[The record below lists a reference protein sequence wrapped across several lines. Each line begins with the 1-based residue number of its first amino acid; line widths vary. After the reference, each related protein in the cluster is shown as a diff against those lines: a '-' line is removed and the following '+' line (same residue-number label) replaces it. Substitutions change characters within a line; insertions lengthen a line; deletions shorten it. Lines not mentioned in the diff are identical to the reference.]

1 MPRAGAFARL
11 PGENDNDIP
20 HHVTAA
26 VPIRLWRAARDMGLR
41 KKVALVFIGMLVLA
55 GLNLGLL
62 HRMLQDFN
70 GVAATAT
77 VAGKMRMLGQKLAYE
92 TLSAST
98 GLSSDH
104 EAIEHDLIDFEAAY
118 LVLRSGGPA
127 FNELIR
133 PLAASHD
140 DALNSVWLAWRQY
153 RNQIRL
159 LLASTQGV
167 EPQDIIERQRALADL
182 SAALLGRT
190 DELIQALVQE
200 AQTTQQDV
208 LGRMYLLLAV
218 NALMLLAAYLA
229 ISAHIVA
236 PLQRLARHCR
246 ELAKGNYGER
256 IVHDHNDEIGQLA
269 QALNQSARQIGE
281 LMKAIERERKELH
294 RTSAMFQGV
303 ARNAV
308 TGVFVIDSDM
318 RFRYVN
324 RKLAQMFGY
333 RPEDMSNALTVRDLL
348 VAPDSDNWWQ
358 QVTGDAR
365 QRAGA
370 LTTSHYETR
379 ALHRDGT
386 PMDIEVFASR
396 MVLDGAPAIIGIVLN
411 VTERKKAESSI
422 RRAALVYANTSE
434 AVVVT
439 DAQGVIL
446 DINPSF
452 TAITGYGAQEAI
464 GQRMSLLASGRHD
477 AGFYQAMWRSLNE
490 TGKWAGDIW
499 NRRKDGSEY
508 VERLTIDTSFNED
521 GTVNCHIGLFS
532 DVTVERLKEET
543 IWRQAHFDHLTG
555 LPNRQMFHEELQ
567 RAMLKADQTGG
578 SLALI
583 YLDLDF
589 FKEVNDSLGH
599 DKGDE
604 LLKEVARRLGRAVH
618 EEDLVARLGGDEFT
632 VILNHG
638 DDLETVE
645 QVCRRVLEAVS
656 EPYMLL
662 HNVVTVSASMGVTF
676 YPRDGQSVTELLQN
690 ADLAMYSSKDAG
702 RNQYRHFSLSMQLQA
717 QERRELLREL
727 QHAMERQEF
736 ELYFQPIVEL
746 ATGWICKAEALIRWR
761 HPERGLVAPADFIP
775 LAEDSGMIVPIGDWV
790 FRCAAAQ
797 AANWRQRLGQEFQV
811 SVNVSPAQ
819 FMADELDP
827 DEWLACVNGLG
838 MPGAAVVVEI
848 TERVL
853 MKADSAAKNKLLS
866 FRDAGVQVALDDFG
880 TGYSSLAY
888 LKRFDI
894 DFIKIDQLFVHN
906 ITCDADDMALCQAMI
921 AMAHR
926 LGLKVVAEG
935 VANEAQHEL
944 LVRAGCDYAQG
955 FLYSRPV
962 PASEFEELMERG
974 VPQPAGTIS

>member
-1 MPRAGAFARL
+1 MF
-11 PGENDNDIP
+11 
-20 HHVTAA
+20 
-26 VPIRLWRAARDMGLR
+26 DMGLR
-41 KKVALVFIGMLVLA
+41 QKVAIVFIGMLVFA

-92 TLSAST
+92 TLSVSN
-98 GLSSDH
+98 GLSDDR
-104 EAIEHDLIDFEAAY
+104 EAIEHDIVDFEAAY
-118 LVLRSGGPA
+118 LVLRSGGTA
-127 FNELIR
+127 FNEVIR
-133 PLAASHD
+133 PLAASH
-140 DALNSVWLAWRQY
+140 AVSLNSIWLAWRQY
-153 RNQIRL
+153 RNQIRV
-159 LLASTQGV
+159 LLADAGGAGSPGV
-167 EPQDIIERQRALADL
+167 VERQKALAGV
-182 SAALLGRT
+182 SAALLERT
-190 DELIQALVQE
+190 DALIQELVQE
-200 AQTTQQDV
+200 SQATQQGV
-208 LGRMYLLLAV
+208 LGNMYLLLAL
-218 NALMLLAAYLA
+218 NALILLAAYLA
-229 ISAHIVA
+229 MSAQIVA

-256 IVHDHNDEIGQLA
+256 IMHEHDDEIGRLA

-281 LMKAIERERKELH
+281 LMKAIERERKELR

-308 TGVFVIDSDM
+308 TGVFVIDGDT

-333 RPEDMSNALTVRDLL
+333 RPEEMSDALSVRDLL
-348 VAPDSDNWWQ
+348 VASDLDGWWN
-358 QVTGDAR
+358 QVAGDAR
-365 QRAGA
+365 QRGA
-370 LTTSHYETR
+370 ALATSHYETR

-386 PMDIEVFASR
+386 PIDIEVFASR

-439 DAQGVIL
+439 DAEGVIL
-446 DINPSF
+446 DANPAF
-452 TAITGYGAQEAI
+452 TAITGYAAEEAI
-464 GQRMSLLASGRHD
+464 GKRMSLLSSGRHD
-477 AGFYQAMWRSLNE
+477 AEFYEAMWRSLHT
-490 TGKWAGDIW
+490 TGKWSGDIW

-508 VERLTIDTSFNED
+508 VERLTIDTSYNEG

-567 RAMLKADQTGG
+567 RAMLEADQTGR

-589 FKEVNDSLGH
+589 FKEVNDSFGH

-604 LLKEVARRLGRAVH
+604 LLKEVASRLSRAVRR
-618 EEDLVARLGGDEFT
+618 EDLVARLGGDEFT
-632 VILNHG
+632 LILQHG
-638 DDLETVE
+638 DDGTSVE
-645 QVCRRVLEAVS
+645 ELCRRVLAAVS
-656 EPYMLL
+656 QPYMLR
-662 HNVVTVSASMGVTF
+662 HNVVTVSASLGVTL
-676 YPRDGQSVTELLQN
+676 YPRDGRSVTELLQN
-690 ADLAMYSSKDAG
+690 ADLAMYSAKDSG
-702 RNQYRHFSLSMQLQA
+702 RNQYRYFSLSMQLQA

-727 QHAMERQEF
+727 QQAMERREF
-736 ELYFQPIVEL
+736 ELYFQPIVDL
-746 ATGWICKAEALIRWR
+746 TTGLSSKAEALIRWH
-761 HPERGLVAPADFIP
+761 HPQRGLVAPADFIP

-790 FRCAAAQ
+790 FRSAAEQ
-797 AANWRQRLGQEFQV
+797 AAKWRKCLSGGFQV
-811 SVNVSPAQ
+811 NVNVSPAQ
-819 FMADELDP
+819 FMAEEFDP
-827 DEWLACVNGLG
+827 QAWLGCLKGHGA
-838 MPGAAVVVEI
+838 PGAAVLVEI
-848 TERVL
+848 TERLL
-853 MKADSAAKNKLLS
+853 MKADSAAKNKLLA

-894 DFIKIDQLFVHN
+894 DFIKIDQLFVRN
-906 ITCDADDMALCQAMI
+906 ITSDADDLALCQAMI

-935 VANEAQHEL
+935 VGSEAQHDL
-944 LVRAGCDYAQG
+944 LVEAGCDYAQG

-962 PASEFEELMERG
+962 PASELEQLMAKG
-974 VPQPAGTIS
+974 IPLGPANAQRSQALAVCRVAG